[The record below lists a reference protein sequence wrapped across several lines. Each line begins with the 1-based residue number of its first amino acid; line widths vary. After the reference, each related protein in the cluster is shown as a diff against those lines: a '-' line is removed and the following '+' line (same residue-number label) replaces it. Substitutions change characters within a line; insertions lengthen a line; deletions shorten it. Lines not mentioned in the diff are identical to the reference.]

1 MTKTIKDRIAKSVKK
16 SPKPKSTKSKPVDW
30 YAKAKA
36 SIAINKAPDST
47 KDR

>member
-16 SPKPKSTKSKPVDW
+16 SPKSKNTKSEPMDW

-36 SIAINKAPDST
+36 SIAINKAPDPT